1 MKDLRSRHEITM
13 AKVSVRNALP
23 SLFWL
28 SKLRCLF
35 YDDSLVKMDGY
46 FSAHA
51 GKNGLA
57 AGGIQSDQHRDALPD
72 FGEVATAGVLVGQE

>member
-1 MKDLRSRHEITM
+1 MNLM
-13 AKVSVRNALP
+13 LVP
-23 SLFWL
+23 SLYSYFTFCA
-28 SKLRCLF
+28 KPH
-35 YDDSLVKMDGY
+35 LVKMDGY

-72 FGEVATAGVLVGQE
+72 FGEVATGGVLVGQE